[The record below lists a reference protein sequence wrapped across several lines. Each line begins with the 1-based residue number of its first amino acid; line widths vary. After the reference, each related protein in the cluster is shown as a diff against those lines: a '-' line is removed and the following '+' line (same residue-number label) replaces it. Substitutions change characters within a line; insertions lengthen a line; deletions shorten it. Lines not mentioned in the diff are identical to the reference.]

1 MSESKKHDSLSAEEL
16 DGVAGGVFFRRD
28 PSESFC
34 PFCSM
39 STKDPKFK
47 DTHLY
52 LGEGWAIKRRCPPLL
67 MPAPHAV
74 LAPLPPGAGS
84 CRVKISS
91 KSPASLL
98 PVT

>member
-16 DGVAGGVFFRRD
+16 DGVAGGVFFQRD

-47 DTHLY
+47 DTHL
-52 LGEGWAIKRRCPPLL
+52 
-67 MPAPHAV
+67 
-74 LAPLPPGAGS
+74 
-84 CRVKISS
+84 
-91 KSPASLL
+91 
-98 PVT
+98 

>member
-16 DGVAGGVFFRRD
+16 DGVAGGVFFQRD

-52 LGEGWAIKRRCPPLL
+52 LGEGEHFCEVECKTY
-67 MPAPHAV
+67 
-74 LAPLPPGAGS
+74 PGDE
-84 CRVKISS
+84 IW
-91 KSPASLL
+91 
-98 PVT
+98 

>member
-39 STKDPKFK
+39 ST
-47 DTHLY
+47 
-52 LGEGWAIKRRCPPLL
+52 
-67 MPAPHAV
+67 
-74 LAPLPPGAGS
+74 
-84 CRVKISS
+84 
-91 KSPASLL
+91 
-98 PVT
+98 

>member
-16 DGVAGGVFFRRD
+16 DGVAGGVFFQRD

-52 LGEGWAIKRRCPPLL
+52 LG
-67 MPAPHAV
+67 
-74 LAPLPPGAGS
+74 
-84 CRVKISS
+84 
-91 KSPASLL
+91 
-98 PVT
+98 